1 MRYEDFLRN
10 NPDVGIKICPVC
22 GKRFIPLPYWAYK
35 KDRVYYCRYNCYRQG
50 GGANETKRNYTR
62 ENVNNKKRKGV

>member
-22 GKRFIPLPYWAYK
+22 GKKFIPLPYWAYK

-50 GGANETKRNYTR
+50 GANETKRNYTR